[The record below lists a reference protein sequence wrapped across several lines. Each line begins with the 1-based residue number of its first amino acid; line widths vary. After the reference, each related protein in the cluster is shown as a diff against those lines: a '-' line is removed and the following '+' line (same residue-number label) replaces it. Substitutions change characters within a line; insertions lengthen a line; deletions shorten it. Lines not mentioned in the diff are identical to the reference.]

1 MGYGKRKMRD
11 GEKKMM
17 KTITSNDPSI
27 VRGNKTVTNMPSSEE
42 GEKKEG
48 EKKMKKTVTKM
59 ESGGKMDFG
68 ILDAK
73 ARARSAFSCGK

>member
-17 KTITSNDPSI
+17 KTL
-27 VRGNKTVTNMPSSEE
+27 
-42 GEKKEG
+42 
-48 EKKMKKTVTKM
+48 TKM
-59 ESGGKMDFG
+59 PQGRDGMKVGEEFG

-73 ARARSAFSCGK
+73 AKARSAFSCGR